1 MAAGPRDAYDGP
13 VLQPPETG
21 DTWTGLSEEPLPL
34 EAASAWAVLPTCG
47 AVVTFSGT
55 ARDHSAGREDVS
67 TLAYEAYVE
76 QVVPRLDAIAAEAR
90 VRWPDLGRIVALHR
104 IGVVPITE
112 SAVVVVASSPHRP
125 AAFEAARF
133 VIDTLKSTV
142 PIWKKE
148 KWSAGESWGLEA
160 QHIEDVPVS
169 DESRLE

>member
-1 MAAGPRDAYDGP
+1 M
-13 VLQPPETG
+13 LQPPDSG
-21 DTWTGLSEEPLPL
+21 DTWTAITEEPLPL
-34 EAASAWAVLPTCG
+34 EQASAWAVQPSCG

-55 ARDHSAGREDVS
+55 ARDHSDGRDDVS
-67 TLAYEAYVE
+67 TLAYEAYEE
-76 QVVPRLDAIAAEAR
+76 QVVPRLTAIADAAR
-90 VRWPDLGRIVALHR
+90 QRWPELGRIVAIHR

-125 AAFEAARF
+125 EAFEAARF

-160 QHIEDVPVS
+160 QHIEDVPGGS
-169 DESRLE
+169 